1 MRSDSL
7 ITTAYTDVAGLS
19 GSVGLIV
26 DRTVHD
32 EQTIGT
38 AWLVDENTV
47 ATCAHV
53 VVLYADFLTGLKVH
67 FPGSGKSYQITG
79 VTFHPRFDQAV
90 ALEMAQ
96 RSLSAP
102 VPALALQDYNIAL
115 LTIAP
120 DLSDLERSAATAFNK
135 RLSLA
140 PLPRLSGLAGA
151 VEEIGLA
158 LVIQTVSNARKDGIL
173 FISDERNRPIARL
186 FWRDGK
192 IKYAKF
198 GKLSNESAVYQ
209 MFQSNV
215 LGQFF
220 FKSQDSPDWSV
231 AAQMDRTTEG
241 LLLEAHRRMD
251 EVAVLAQKLG
261 GPMTAYRQV
270 GELLRKDPIS
280 ADNIT
285 FAERLWPFLDGGV
298 SVDQLWEVVN
308 LDNYTIY
315 STLVELL
322 GTEQVQAV
330 PEEPYKA
337 GKMKALEMA
346 AYEPLS
352 PWDEIVSLS
361 AHPTTGRAQMRRGS
375 LVGLLRPNDPY
386 HILHSLNLPYRSAG
400 SPMFKNGKV
409 VGIHCGMLPLDPAL
423 HALPHHLHQMLW
435 IDAVQSCF
443 NAKQKK
449 SLVQKKSVGLIRPEA
464 QKVGKKTCP
473 KCQALMVKEAV
484 FCGTC
489 GSKM

>member
-7 ITTAYTDVAGLS
+7 ITTAYADVASQS
-19 GSVGLIV
+19 GAVGLIV

-38 AWLVDENTV
+38 AWLIDENTV
-47 ATCAHV
+47 ATCAHLI
-53 VVLYADFLTGLKVH
+53 VLYADFLTGLKVH
-67 FPGSGKSYQITG
+67 FPTSGQSYEITG
-79 VTFHPRFDQAV
+79 VTFHPRFDKAV

-96 RSLSAP
+96 RSLSAS

-115 LTIAP
+115 LTITPRLGDVEA
-120 DLSDLERSAATAFNK
+120 SVATAFNK
-135 RLSLA
+135 RLALP

-173 FISDERNRPIARL
+173 FISDERNRPMARL

-209 MFQSNV
+209 MFQSNL

-220 FKSQDSPDWSV
+220 FKSQDTPDWSV
-231 AAQMDRTTEG
+231 TAPMDRTTEG

-251 EVAVLAQKLG
+251 EMPVLAEKLG
-261 GPMTAYRQV
+261 GPTAAYGAV

-280 ADNIT
+280 AENIT

-298 SVDQLWEVVN
+298 SLDQLWEIVS
-308 LDNYTIY
+308 LDNYTVY

-322 GTEQVQAV
+322 GSGQVQAV
-330 PEEPYKA
+330 PEQPSKA
-337 GKMKALEMA
+337 GKLKPLEMA

-352 PWDEIVSLS
+352 PWDEIVSLT

-435 IDAVQSCF
+435 N
-443 NAKQKK
+443 NAMQ
-449 SLVQKKSVGLIRPEA
+449 R
-464 QKVGKKTCP
+464 
-473 KCQALMVKEAV
+473 
-484 FCGTC
+484 
-489 GSKM
+489 